1 MLNPRVAEQLRGDDR
16 RIIVTGAGGWLG
28 LATLELLADALGP
41 QFAARVQCFGSSS
54 RTIALR
60 GGRSIAQRPLA
71 ALAELSFAPGWL
83 FHFAFLTKDRAENMA
98 EADYRAANVAI
109 RDGVLA
115 ALATSG
121 TDRLFVA
128 SSGAAAKARDPGASA
143 AMRLYGELKLADE
156 EAFAAW
162 ANAAA
167 GRLAAI
173 GRIYNVTGP
182 YINKHGAY
190 AIASFIL
197 DALAGRQIEVRA
209 AREVVRANVA
219 IRELMSLVFAMMAE
233 GRGPVVRF
241 DSGGDPL
248 ELGAIAEAVSDRLGG
263 RGVRRA
269 AVTDPVSDIYH
280 GDVAAYD
287 ALLARY
293 GIDTVPLDDQIAET
307 AVYLGESTC

>member
-1 MLNPRVAEQLRGDDR
+1 MLDPHVAEQLRGDDR

-28 LATLELLADALGP
+28 LATLELLSDSLGT
-41 QFAARVQCFGSSS
+41 QFAERVQCFGSSA
-54 RTIALR
+54 RTIVLR
-60 GGRSIAQRPLA
+60 GGRSIEQRPLA
-71 ALAELSFAPGWL
+71 ALAELPLAPGWL
-83 FHFAFLTKDRAENMA
+83 LHFAFLTKDRAEDMA

-109 RDGVLA
+109 RDCVLA

-128 SSGAAAKARDPGASA
+128 SSGAAAKASDPGASA

-156 EAFAAW
+156 QAFSEW
-162 ANAAA
+162 ANAGA
-167 GRLAAI
+167 GRLAVI

-197 DALAGRQIEVRA
+197 DALVGREIEVRA
-209 AREVVRANVA
+209 ARQVVRANVA
-219 IRELMSLVFAMMAE
+219 IRELMSLVFAMMAA
-233 GRGPVVRF
+233 GAGPVVRF

-248 ELGAIAEAVSDRLGG
+248 ELGAIAEAVSDRLAG

-269 AVTDPVSDIYH
+269 AITDHVPDIYH
-280 GDVAAYD
+280 GDVAAYR

-293 GIDTVPLDDQIAET
+293 GIDAVPLDDQIAET
-307 AVYLGESTC
+307 AAYLGELTC